1 MLDRIATAKKSQSV
15 TKAVGTPKL
24 GNLSLFEWP
33 EGQCMLLSAATPD
46 ALSWQI
52 RGGGF
57 DRGPCLLLCAC
68 FIEAICHLELRT
80 VFVVVN
86 IVDSLGLLA
95 GRINF

>member
-52 RGGGF
+52 RGGVLTGG
-57 DRGPCLLLCAC
+57 RAC
-68 FIEAICHLELRT
+68 SSAPA
-80 VFVVVN
+80 
-86 IVDSLGLLA
+86 S
-95 GRINF
+95 